1 MPATFVTRPL
11 DPRQI
16 DQAYALMRPF
26 YPGLTVERWREHAT
40 ALLAPVGRGANANAP
55 LGGIVTV
62 QLDHRYMH
70 GLFSYLVVPDLD
82 HRRGLQVDVFV
93 ALDLFDPVAA
103 ADALLAEMDR
113 LAQFHGCDAIHITL
127 PDQQEAAHPSLARF
141 RARGHVPEGR
151 RLCKHL
157 VPVAAAP
164 PAA

>member
-1 MPATFVTRPL
+1 MPTFVTRPL

-26 YPGLTVERWREHAT
+26 YPDLTVERWRDHAQ
-40 ALLAPVGRGANANAP
+40 ALLAPGSR
-55 LGGIVTV
+55 GGIVTV

-82 HRRGLQVDVFV
+82 HRLGLQVDLFV
-93 ALDLFDPVAA
+93 ALDLFDPEGAN
-103 ADALLAEMDR
+103 DALLAEMDR
-113 LAQFHGCDAIHITL
+113 IARQHGCDAIHVTL
-127 PDQQEAAHPSLARF
+127 PDRQAAKTRPSLSRF
-141 RARGHVPEGR
+141 HAQGHVPEGR

-157 VPVAAAP
+157 T